1 MKVTAIIKNVSDSFF
16 LGFGDS
22 IQGLNNM
29 TDLEKFNY
37 LMNKGVSSPDTVTT
51 KVGGNMFRDKV
62 ELNQLRRK
70 PFSLTYKLENRKGY
84 KLATFELTAY

>member
-1 MKVTAIIKNVSDSFF
+1 MKVTAIIKNVSDTFF

-29 TDLEKFNY
+29 DDREKFNY
-37 LMNKGVSSPDTVTT
+37 LMNKGVTNPETVTT
-51 KVGGNMFRDKV
+51 KVGGGMFRDKV

-70 PFSLTYKLENRKGY
+70 DYRLTYKLENRRGY
-84 KLATFELTAY
+84 KLATFELLTA